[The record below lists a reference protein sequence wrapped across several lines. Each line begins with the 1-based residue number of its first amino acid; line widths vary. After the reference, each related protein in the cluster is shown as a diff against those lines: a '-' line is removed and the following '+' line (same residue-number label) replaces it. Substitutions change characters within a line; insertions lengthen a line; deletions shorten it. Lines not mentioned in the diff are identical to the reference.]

1 MRVSTNMMNTTM
13 YSAMVKSNVSY
24 YETAAKMA
32 TGNRMLRPS
41 DDPLAARAIQD
52 LRHSENQINTYMDN
66 LNNLESIFMSA
77 DSYLTQ
83 MNSICDRVTE
93 IAINIGSGSASPE
106 ELEAYAA
113 ELEELNEALAMQFN
127 GTSPTGFYMFGG
139 NVTDTP
145 PLVEETDPV
154 TGETTWVYKGDN
166 GTRPVPV
173 GEGTSIDAAFSPFD
187 QLFGS
192 GDDIFNTIDDTVEV
206 LRDPNATPEQV
217 AQASDDLL
225 TAVGDFQDAINMQIA
240 ELGGR
245 MNMVD
250 DMQLSHTDV
259 LMFNQQLQGQFGD
272 LDYAKA
278 AMDLSESMVALQAV
292 QKTYLDMSQMNL
304 FQMM

>member
-1 MRVSTNMMNTTM
+1 MMNTTM

-83 MNSICDRVTE
+83 MNSICDRITE
-93 IAINIGSGSASPE
+93 IAINIGSGTASPE

-113 ELEELNEALAMQFN
+113 ELSELNEALALQCN

-139 NVTDTP
+139 NVTDKP
-145 PLVEETDPV
+145 PIVEETDPV
-154 TGETTWVYKGDN
+154 TGDTTWVYQGDT
-166 GTRPVPV
+166 GSRPVPI
-173 GEGTSIDAAFSPFD
+173 GEGTTIESAFSPFAD
-187 QLFGS
+187 LFGT
-192 GDDIFNTIDDTVEV
+192 GDDIFNTIDDTVDI
-206 LRDPNATPEQV
+206 LRDPNSTPEQI
-217 AQASDDLL
+217 AQASDELL
-225 TAVGDFQDAINMQIA
+225 VSVGEFQDAVNMQLA

-250 DMQLSHTDV
+250 DVQLSHTDV

-272 LDYAKA
+272 LDYAQA
-278 AMDLSESMVALQAV
+278 AMDLSESAVALQAI